1 MGYRGTSRLFII
13 FKTEIKGGRMEQGGF
28 LDKYFKLTERGSN
41 VHNEVIGGLT
51 TFLAMAYII
60 FVNPSILSL
69 TGMDKGALITVTC
82 LATALGTFVSGVWAN
97 APFGLAPGMG
107 LNAFFTFTLV
117 MERGVSWQTALGIVF
132 LSGCFFFILSIGGI
146 RERIADCIPI
156 SIKISVG
163 AGIGLFI
170 TLIGLKNMGL
180 VVKNDATLVGLGSLG
195 PEVLI
200 GLIGFFIAI
209 LLEIKRVKGGI
220 LIGILS
226 STVLALIMKK
236 IEMPGALI
244 ALPPSMAPI
253 FMQLDIKGAFQLS
266 LLGAIF
272 SFMFVDLFDSLGTL
286 ISCSKEIGLVDE
298 NGKIKGFGRML
309 YTDVASTIF
318 GAMMGT
324 STVTTFVES
333 SAGIAAGARTGLA
346 SIVTSVLFMLSLF
359 FAPIVGMV
367 PAYATAPALIIV
379 GVYMFKNVQH
389 LDFKNL
395 KTLVP
400 AFVIIIMMPLTYSIS
415 IGLSL
420 GFLAYIIIHVL
431 AGDLKSLNIPLIGVG
446 ILSLVNLIV

>member
-1 MGYRGTSRLFII
+1 
-13 FKTEIKGGRMEQGGF
+13 MENQGF
-28 LDKYFKLTERGSN
+28 LDRYFKLSERGTN
-41 VHNEVIGGLT
+41 VRNEVIGGLT

-82 LATALGTFVSGVWAN
+82 LATALGTFISGVWAN

-117 MERGVSWQTALGIVF
+117 MDKGVTWETALGIVF
-132 LSGCFFFILSIGGI
+132 LSGCFFFILSLGGI
-146 RERIADCIPI
+146 RERIADCIPL
-156 SIKISVG
+156 SIKIAVG

-180 VVKNDATLVGLGSLG
+180 VVKNDATLVGLGVLG

-200 GLIGFFIAI
+200 GIAGLFIAVI
-209 LLEIKRVKGGI
+209 LEIKRVKGGI

-226 STVLALIMKK
+226 STILAFVFHKV
-236 IEMPGALI
+236 EMPASFI
-244 ALPPSMAPI
+244 SLPPSMAPI
-253 FMQLDIKGAFQLS
+253 FMKLDIKSAFQIS
-266 LLGAIF
+266 LMGPIF

-286 ISCSKEIGLVDE
+286 ISCSKEIGLVDKD
-298 NGKIKGFGRML
+298 GKIKGFGKML

-346 SIVTSVLFMLSLF
+346 SVVTSILFVLSLV
-359 FAPIVGMV
+359 FAPIVGVV

-389 LDFKNL
+389 LDFNDL

-400 AFVIIIMMPLTYSIS
+400 AFIIIIMMPLTYSIS

-420 GFLAYIIIHVL
+420 GFISYIIIHL
-431 AGDLKSLNIPLIGVG
+431 LTGDFKALNIPLIFVG

>member
-1 MGYRGTSRLFII
+1 
-13 FKTEIKGGRMEQGGF
+13 MENCGF
-28 LDKYFKLTERGSN
+28 LDKYFKLTERGTN
-41 VHNEVIGGLT
+41 VRNEFIGGLT

-82 LATALGTFVSGVWAN
+82 LATALGTFISGVWAN

-117 MERGVSWQTALGIVF
+117 MDRGVSWQTALGIVF
-132 LSGCFFFILSIGGI
+132 LSGWFFFILSIGGI
-146 RERIADCIPI
+146 REKIADCIPL
-156 SIKISVG
+156 SIKIAVG

-180 VVKNDATLVGLGSLG
+180 VVKNDATLVGLGTLG

-200 GLIGFFIAI
+200 GLAGLFIAV

-220 LIGILS
+220 LIGILC
-226 STVLALIMKK
+226 STALALVFGK
-236 IEMPGALI
+236 IEMPGA
-244 ALPPSMAPI
+244 AVSLPPSMSPI
-253 FMQLDIKGAFQLS
+253 FMKLDIKGAFQLS
-266 LLGAIF
+266 LMGSIF

-286 ISCSKEIGLVDE
+286 ISCSKEIGLVDKD
-298 NGKIKGFGRML
+298 GRIKGFGKML

-346 SIVTSVLFMLSLF
+346 SVVTAIFFVLSLF

-367 PAYATAPALIIV
+367 PGYATAPALIIV

-389 LDFKNL
+389 LDFNNL

-400 AFVIIIMMPLTYSIS
+400 AFIIIIMMPLTYSIS

-420 GFLAYIIIHVL
+420 GFIAYIIIHIL
-431 AGDLKSLNIPLIGVG
+431 SGDLKALNLPLIGVG

>member
-1 MGYRGTSRLFII
+1 
-13 FKTEIKGGRMEQGGF
+13 MENQGF
-28 LDKYFKLTERGSN
+28 LDKYFKLRERGTT
-41 VHNEVIGGLT
+41 VRNEVIGGLT

-82 LATALGTFVSGVWAN
+82 LATALGTFISGVWAN

-117 MERGVSWQTALGIVF
+117 MDKGVTWETALGIVF
-132 LSGCFFFILSIGGI
+132 LSGCFFFILSLGGI
-146 RERIADCIPI
+146 RERIADCIPL
-156 SIKISVG
+156 SIKIAVG

-180 VVKNDATLVGLGSLG
+180 VVKNEATLVGLGILG

-200 GLIGFFIAI
+200 GIAGLFIAVI
-209 LLEIKRVKGGI
+209 LEIKRVKGGI

-226 STVLALIMKK
+226 STVLAFIFHKVEVPSSLVS
-236 IEMPGALI
+236 
-244 ALPPSMAPI
+244 LPPSMAPI
-253 FMQLDIKGAFQLS
+253 FMKLDIMSAFQLS
-266 LLGAIF
+266 LMGPIF

-286 ISCSKEIGLVDE
+286 ISCSKEIGLVEKD
-298 NGKIKGFGRML
+298 GKIKGFGKML

-318 GAMMGT
+318 GAVMGT

-346 SIVTSVLFMLSLF
+346 SVVTAILFVLSLI
-359 FAPIVGMV
+359 FAPLVGVV
-367 PAYATAPALIIV
+367 PGYATAPALIIV
-379 GVYMFKNVQH
+379 GVYMFKNVRF
-389 LDFKNL
+389 LDFNDL

-400 AFVIIIMMPLTYSIS
+400 AFIIIIMMPLTYSIS

-420 GFLAYIIIHVL
+420 GFISYIVIHIL
-431 AGDLKSLNIPLIGVG
+431 TGEWKSLNIPLIFVG
-446 ILSLVNLIV
+446 ILSLINLVI

>member
-1 MGYRGTSRLFII
+1 
-13 FKTEIKGGRMEQGGF
+13 MEERGF
-28 LDKYFKLTERGSN
+28 LDNYFKLTERGSN
-41 VHNEVIGGLT
+41 VRNEVLGGVT

-82 LATALGTFVSGVWAN
+82 VATALGTFISGVWAN

-117 MERGVSWQTALGIVF
+117 MDRGVSWQTALGIVF

-146 RERIADCIPI
+146 REKIADCIPV
-156 SIKISVG
+156 SIKIAVG

-180 VVKNDATLVGLGSLG
+180 VVKNDATLVGLGPLG
-195 PEVLI
+195 LEVLI
-200 GLIGFFIAI
+200 GLAGLFIAV

-220 LIGILS
+220 LIGILT
-226 STVLALIMKK
+226 STVLGLVLNK
-236 IEMPGALI
+236 IEMPTSFVS
-244 ALPPSMAPI
+244 LPPSMSPI
-253 FMQLDIKGAFQLS
+253 FMQLDIMGAFQVS
-266 LLGAIF
+266 LMGAIF

-298 NGKIKGFGRML
+298 DGRIKGFGKML

-346 SIVTSVLFMLSLF
+346 SVVTAILFVLSLF
-359 FAPIVGMV
+359 FAPLVGIVPG
-367 PAYATAPALIIV
+367 YATAPALIIV

-389 LDFKNL
+389 LDFENL

-400 AFVIIIMMPLTYSIS
+400 AFIIIIMMPLTYSIS

-420 GFLAYIIIHVL
+420 GFLSYIIIHIL
-431 AGDLKSLNIPLIGVG
+431 SGDFKALNIPLIGVG
-446 ILSLVNLIV
+446 ILSLVNLLV

>member
-1 MGYRGTSRLFII
+1 M
-13 FKTEIKGGRMEQGGF
+13 KQGV
-28 LDKYFKLTERGSN
+28 LESYFKLSERGTN
-41 VHNEVIGGLT
+41 VHNEVIGGIT

-69 TGMDKGALITVTC
+69 TGMDMGALITVTC
-82 LATALGTFVSGVWAN
+82 LATALGTFISGVWAN

-117 MERGVSWQTALGIVF
+117 MDRGVSWQVALGIVF
-132 LSGCFFFILSIGGI
+132 LSGCFFFLLSLGGI
-146 RERIADCIPI
+146 RERIADAIPL
-156 SIKISVG
+156 SIKIAVG

-180 VVKNDATLVGLGSLG
+180 IVKNDATLVGLGAFS

-200 GLIGFFIAI
+200 GLAGLCIAVI
-209 LLEIKRVKGGI
+209 LEIKRVKGGI

-226 STVLALIMKK
+226 STALALVFHK
-236 IEMPGALI
+236 IEMPSSVV

-253 FMQLDIKGAFQLS
+253 FMQLDIKGAFQVS

-286 ISCSKEIGLVDE
+286 ISCSKDIGLMDE
-298 NGKIKGFGRML
+298 TGKIKGFGRML

-346 SIVTSVLFMLSLF
+346 SVVTAICFLLSLF
-359 FAPIVGMV
+359 FAPIVGVV

-379 GVYMFKNVQH
+379 GVYMFKNVAH
-389 LDFKNL
+389 LDFNDL

-400 AFVIIIMMPLTYSIS
+400 AFIIIIMMPLTYSIS

-420 GFLAYIIIHVL
+420 GFISYIVIHL
-431 AGDLKSLNIPLIGVG
+431 LCGDFKKLNIPLVGIG
-446 ILSLVNLIV
+446 ILSFVNLML